1 MRKTFMSLVAGTMVL
16 ATAASAGAATSIFMT
31 LTGQKSGQVAGS
43 VAQKGREKSIAVTAF
58 EDEVISPRD
67 PASGLPTGQR
77 QHKPLKVTIEIDQS
91 APILYNMLATNE
103 NITAMELKF
112 WRPPTTAPTGEERQV
127 YSVKLTNASIS
138 EIHATTDAAHNTV
151 LEVSFTY
158 QKIQWTWLEGGVTA
172 VDNWSSRI

>member
-1 MRKTFMSLVAGTMVL
+1 MSLVAGTMVL
-16 ATAASAGAATSIFMT
+16 ATAATASATNSISMT
-31 LTGQKSGQVAGS
+31 LTGQKSGQVTGAGM
-43 VAQKGREKSIAVTAF
+43 QKGREKSILVTAF

-77 QHKPLKVTIEIDQS
+77 QHKPLKVTIEVDQS
-91 APILYNMLATNE
+91 APILYNMLSTNE

-112 WRPPTTAPTGEERQV
+112 WRANPTAGVGAEEKQV

-138 EIHATTDAAHNTV
+138 EIHATTDAAHNTL

-172 VDNWSSRI
+172 MDNWSSRI